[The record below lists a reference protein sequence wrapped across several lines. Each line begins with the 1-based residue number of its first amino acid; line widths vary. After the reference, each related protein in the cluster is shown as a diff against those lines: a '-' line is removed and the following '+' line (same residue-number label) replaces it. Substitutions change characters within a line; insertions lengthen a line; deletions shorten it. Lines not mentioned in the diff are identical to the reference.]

1 MTQNLTRAERLEE
14 FKSHARARADELIAA
29 RERYKDYLSRLPAAI
44 YNNNLDI
51 YTAALN
57 RMDAEIDSA
66 IEMAEEEEK
75 AYRLYLEQERVK
87 SPDNDPAVLRLNKV
101 AGYDLFGALAR
112 KSPERI
118 KWEQEYLKKRREK
131 TRFFFRVEG
140 ESF

>member
-1 MTQNLTRAERLEE
+1 MTQNLTLTRAERLEE

-75 AYRLYLEQERVK
+75 AFRLYLEVVE
-87 SPDNDPAVLRLNKV
+87 
-101 AGYDLFGALAR
+101 AR
-112 KSPERI
+112 
-118 KWEQEYLKKRREK
+118 QKKDGWKEWAMSTHADWLDEIRTKEDAHY
-131 TRFFFRVEG
+131 
-140 ESF
+140 